1 MKPIS
6 RNLYFIISIILII
19 AIFFIIKIKDQAP
32 LVNIHTL
39 SDNVLLDIRYATNN
53 NFTNQVIYTHP
64 ECYIHQDLVEPLK
77 KVIANL
83 AKQNLRLKFYDC
95 YRPVAAQLKLWDIVP
110 DDRYVANPYTTGSNH
125 NRGIALDITL
135 VDAQGQELAMPTPYD
150 TFSEVAHTSYMD
162 LPEPI
167 LANRTLFHNIM
178 QAEGFKPHAFEWWH
192 FDLGDPKDYPLID
205 TTFDKLE

>member
-1 MKPIS
+1 MKFS
-6 RNLYFIISIILII
+6 SKKLYILVPIILTF
-19 AIFFIIKIKDQAP
+19 ALFYSIKVIDQAP
-32 LVNIHTL
+32 LVNIHTI
-39 SDNVLLDIRYATNN
+39 SDNALLDIRYASTN
-53 NFTNQVIYTHP
+53 NFTHQVIYTQA
-64 ECYIHQDLVEPLK
+64 ECYIHKDLVEPLQ

-95 YRPVAAQLKLWDIVP
+95 YRPVAAQFKLWEIVP

-150 TFSEVAHTSYMD
+150 TFSEAAHTTYMN

-192 FDLGDPKDYPLID
+192 FDLGDPKDYLLID
-205 TTFDKLE
+205 TTFEKLE